1 MGGRFFGMQ
10 RGWKILWNATLLED
24 SLERNAA
31 GRFSGTQRGWK
42 ILWNARFFW
51 WNPDVSTGG
60 VHGAK
65 RLRIDHP
72 STTTMTIW
80 IRLHSRIVTM
90 STNKFLHSIA
100 TLHSSKTR
108 ICKLLDNDFICIR
121 FGSAGINDEYVKSI
135 R

>member
-1 MGGRFFGMQ
+1 MQEQGSIRAGAGQEPGRSRM
-10 RGWKILWNATLLED
+10 
-24 SLERNAA
+24 RNMA
-31 GRFSGTQRGWK
+31 
-42 ILWNARFFW
+42 
-51 WNPDVSTGG
+51 

-72 STTTMTIW
+72 SSTTMTIW

-100 TLHSSKTR
+100 TLRSSKTR
-108 ICKLLDNDFICIR
+108 IRKLLDKDFICIR